1 MKRVILASG
10 SPRRK
15 ELLEMMGIE
24 FEVMV
29 SDKEEVVTD
38 TDPILVTKELSRQK
52 AEAVA
57 EEIEEGIVIGSDTV
71 VSVDG
76 KILGKPVDKADA
88 LQMIDTLQGRSH
100 MVYTGVTIIN
110 KGKRVVEVETFAE
123 GTKVH
128 VAKMT
133 KEEMEAY
140 CNTSEPY
147 DKAGSYAVQGVF
159 AKHIEGI
166 EGDYFNVVGL
176 PVHTL
181 YEKLKDMIESFF

>member
-10 SPRRK
+10 SPRRR
-15 ELLEMMGIE
+15 ELLAMTGVE

-38 TDPILVTKELSRQK
+38 TDPVLVTKDLSRQK

-76 KILGKPVDKADA
+76 KILGKPSDREDA
-88 LQMIDTLQGRSH
+88 VNMIRTLQGRSH

-110 KGKRVVEVETFAE
+110 KTKETMDTETFAE
-123 GTKVH
+123 GTKVN

-133 KEEMEAY
+133 EEEIQRY
-140 CNTSEPY
+140 CDTSEPY
-147 DKAGSYAVQGVF
+147 DKAGSYAVQGIF

-166 EGDYFNVVGL
+166 KGDYFNVVGL
-176 PVHTL
+176 PVHQV
-181 YEKLKDMIESFF
+181 YEILKKIYQ

>member
-38 TDPILVTKELSRQK
+38 TDPVLVTKDLSRQK

-71 VSVDG
+71 VSVDD
-76 KILGKPVDKADA
+76 KILGKPVDKDDA
-88 LQMIDTLQGRSH
+88 LQMIGTLQGRSH

-110 KGKRVVEVETFAE
+110 KGKRVVEVETFVE
-123 GTKVH
+123 GTKVN

-133 KEEMEAY
+133 EEEIEAY
-140 CNTSEPY
+140 ADSDEPY

-176 PVHTL
+176 PVHAL
-181 YEKLKDMIESFF
+181 YEKLKEMI